1 MNLMKV
7 SGREMLEK
15 MADGEL
21 SPPSMADTIYMRIE
35 DVGEGTI
42 VFNTRAGKEH
52 LNPLGGVHGG
62 FAATV
67 LDSATGC
74 AVHSLLEPGVGY
86 STVDLHI
93 KMLRP
98 IPKEKPLKATAHV
111 IHISQQ
117 IGVAEASLVDE
128 EGNLFAHGTATCAI
142 MR

>member
-1 MNLMKV
+1 MNLLQL
-7 SGREMLEK
+7 SGREILEM
-15 MADGEL
+15 MATGEL

-35 DVGEGTI
+35 EVGEGTI
-42 VFNTRAGKEH
+42 VFNTKASKEH

-74 AVHSLLEPGVGY
+74 AIHSLLPAGVGY
-86 STVDLHI
+86 GTVDLHV

-98 IPKEKPLKATAHV
+98 VPKDKALKATAHV
-111 IHISQQ
+111 IHISQR
-117 IGVAEASLVDE
+117 IGVAEGSLVDE
-128 EGNLFAHGTATCAI
+128 DGNMFAHATVTCAI